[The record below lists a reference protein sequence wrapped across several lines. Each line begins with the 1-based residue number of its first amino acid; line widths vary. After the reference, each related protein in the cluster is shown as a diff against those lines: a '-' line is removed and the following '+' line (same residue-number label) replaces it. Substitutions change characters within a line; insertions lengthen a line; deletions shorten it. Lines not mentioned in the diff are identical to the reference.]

1 VLDEIEPVV
10 QFMILL
16 HQCFKTLQVHGV
28 IFVVDASDMS
38 RLEEGRG
45 VLENLLSH
53 EKLAGKPVLL

>member
-1 VLDEIEPVV
+1 MY
-10 QFMILL
+10 QN
-16 HQCFKTLQVHGV
+16 CLQVHGV

-45 VLENLLSH
+45 ALEKLLSH